1 MNQFF
6 FTTIVPRFLFSNQM
20 TAQNPLSPDAN
31 KGNAI
36 ASFLLGDVS
45 TANVVKSQPLANQ
58 RRHLQVFIQDD
69 WKVTRKF
76 TVNIG
81 TEYSFEFPITE
92 RYNRKMWFDQSAA
105 LSISVGFRSI
115 ALPFHGLKHPVPT
128 GSLYAPIGTSSGFRL
143 SAVSQDRGAECLWYF
158 MASRRNY
165 GHDRGL
171 RAPAFSINTPMVT

>member
-31 KGNAI
+31 NGNAI

-105 LSISVGFRSI
+105 LSISVGFPVYRASVSRTQAPGLRRISI
-115 ALPFHGLKHPVPT
+115 RTNGVLEWASHI
-128 GSLYAPIGTSSGFRL
+128 SY
-143 SAVSQDRGAECLWYF
+143 
-158 MASRRNY
+158 SRR
-165 GHDRGL
+165 
-171 RAPAFSINTPMVT
+171 P